1 MIHPMLY
8 LCTSIALV
16 VAVNPPSFEDLPA
29 MPSEETLKEVQQ
41 FIEEINQALVAKET
55 AEAMS
60 NVRHEAA
67 LNPPTP
73 IQGSPKCKSCTTLAS
88 SEATP
93 TLSIYM
99 SFSIPAATWKEY
111 SDTLKQIGGVFV
123 LRGLPDN
130 SFEAFSTT
138 VKKFRV
144 LGIDASI
151 RLDPE
156 AFEKH
161 NIQEVPA
168 LILEEGNS
176 CDKVVGNQ
184 RIEDSLRLIIEKGTA
199 HQSAEKILK
208 KLRPA

>member
-16 VAVNPPSFEDLPA
+16 VAVNPPSFEEMPA

-60 NVRHEAA
+60 NVRHEATI
-67 LNPPTP
+67 NPPTH
-73 IQGSPKCKSCTTLAS
+73 IQGFPKCKSCTTLIS
-88 SEATP
+88 SDSDP
-93 TLSIYM
+93 TLSIYI
-99 SFSIPAATWKEY
+99 SFSVPAETWKEY

-130 SFEAFSTT
+130 SFEAFSNI
-138 VKKFRV
+138 VKKFRA
-144 LGIDASI
+144 LGIDAPI

-161 NIQEVPA
+161 NIQAVPV
-168 LILEEGNS
+168 LILEEGN
-176 CDKVVGNQ
+176 CFDKVVGNQ
-184 RIEDSLRLIIEKGTA
+184 RIEDSLRLIIEKGTT